1 MNNGWATWAPAT
13 EATWSRLPI
22 DVMALIDRA
31 DAHRLAVERARLPQ
45 ATAGVLAEPT
55 YSVRN
60 RFRYWER
67 LIRRM
72 EQGWA
77 PDGFYL
83 IDEYVNDLESR
94 DQIDVLGAAE
104 PGLLTGPLGELLA
117 SLDDRFLAATRDDGG
132 AELRLQAP
140 RLGKREGLNARWS
153 RVPLVKPWS

>member
-1 MNNGWATWAPAT
+1 MNNGWAKWAPAT
-13 EATWSRLPI
+13 ETTWSRLPA
-22 DVMALIDRA
+22 DAMALIDVA
-31 DAHRLAVERARLPQ
+31 DAHRLAAERARLPQ
-45 ATAGVLAEPT
+45 ATARILAEPT

-72 EQGWA
+72 EEGWA

-83 IDEYVNDLESR
+83 VDEYVNDLESR

-117 SLDDRFLAATRDDGG
+117 SLDHRFLAATLDDGG

-140 RLGKREGLNARWS
+140 RLGELEGLNARWR
-153 RVPLVKPWS
+153 RVPRVNPWS